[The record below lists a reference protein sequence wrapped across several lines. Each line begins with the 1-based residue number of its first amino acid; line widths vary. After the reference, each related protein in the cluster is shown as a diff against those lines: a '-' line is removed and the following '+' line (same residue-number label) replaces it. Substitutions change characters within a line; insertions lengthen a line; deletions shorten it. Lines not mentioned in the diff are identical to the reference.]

1 MEDSNFKINTKNI
14 LKFTIPT
21 IMSMLMMSIMG
32 TIDGIFI
39 ARLID
44 VMALAAQ
51 NIAMPLVTATIA
63 LGSMISAGGSAL
75 IGKKIGQGK
84 VVEARENFSLIV
96 LFSFIASLVLCVLV
110 VIFID
115 PLLLWMG
122 ANEHLL
128 AMSREYIVP
137 IVLFMPI
144 LITGFIFQQI
154 LIVNGQPV
162 LSMVIGLVGG
172 IANSIFNY
180 IFLAVFDLGL
190 FGAAFATIIGY
201 AIPSIL
207 GLYIFTFKRDKD
219 IYFVK
224 PKLDIPAIKLSMSNG
239 ISEFI
244 SMSAV
249 SVTTILMNNITMDIE
264 GPIGVAA
271 VSIMMAIQFLIISL
285 FMGYS
290 FGVAPLFSYHYG
302 REDKDSLK
310 RLFSLSIKLTI
321 AMSVITIL
329 IGLIFARELAM
340 IYVASDSPVF
350 DLAIY
355 GIRIISISF
364 IFVAINIFASS
375 MYTAFNDGKTSGI
388 LSFFRTLVFL
398 SIATVVLPRIL
409 YMDGIWIATPIA
421 ELAAILMSV
430 YYFIK
435 LKDVYHYA

>member
-1 MEDSNFKINTKNI
+1 MEDLNFKINTKNI

-84 VVEARENFSLIV
+84 VQEARENFSLIV
-96 LFSFIASLVLCVLV
+96 LFSFIASLLLCIVV

-122 ANEHLL
+122 ANDVLL
-128 AMSREYIVP
+128 DMSREYIIP

-207 GLYIFTFKRDKD
+207 GLYIFTFKKDKD

-249 SVTTILMNNITMDIE
+249 SVTTVLMNNITMDIE

-271 VSIMMAIQFLIISL
+271 VSIMMAIQFLIMSL

-310 RLFSLSIKLTI
+310 KLFSLSMKLTI
-321 AMSVITIL
+321 GMSVLTIL

-340 IYVASDSPVF
+340 IYVSIDSPVF

-364 IFVAINIFASS
+364 IFVAINIFASA
-375 MYTAFNDGKTSGI
+375 MYTALNDGKTSGI

-398 SIATVVLPRIL
+398 SIATIALPRIL
-409 YMDGIWIATPIA
+409 YMDGIWIATPVA
-421 ELAAILMSV
+421 ELLALGMSLYYFNKLKSV
-430 YYFIK
+430 YN
-435 LKDVYHYA
+435 YA